1 MSGTPVGKV
10 GQPDGGAR
18 AGRITVSRR
27 WLLTLSALVL
37 APWIVVAI
45 VMARIA
51 TAPERAGAPV
61 AAAPTVVGGVGPWG
75 QLVTTPVAIS
85 PPIEYVSRQWGEVQP
100 SVWYFPAM
108 TGDELETR
116 LVSFGLPRE
125 DAARLR
131 AGARSSE
138 RARGLLVTPD
148 PELVR
153 TLSPDVRARIY
164 SALGRAAVMA
174 DTDVPVNFDQ
184 MGAYRYAGTS
194 VDEWLGT
201 TMVSAETRQIVA
213 PYVYPHNGFLFFA
226 DIERVRSRITDP
238 DELQRLAKRLLRQS
252 TLLVRLQVS
261 DRSSI
266 DELVEYWGRGGR
278 RTDLRPL
285 LESVE
290 RGTTAGDVPYR
301 LIDISH
307 LLPPIARQH
316 LYRYPRPTVADMQ
329 RSNLAN
335 CLWTALNFFNEAPD
349 DRYLEPQ
356 YAIERLKTDYFLV
369 QDGFQLGDV
378 VAFSDAR
385 GVLFHAAVYLADD
398 LLFSKNGTSPLAP
411 WTILP
416 FDHFKGHYA
425 EYADDW
431 RVTYHRRKDM

>member
-1 MSGTPVGKV
+1 MSGTPVGNG
-10 GQPDGGAR
+10 GQQRDAVRSSGV
-18 AGRITVSRR
+18 TVSRR
-27 WLLTLSALVL
+27 WLLTLASLVV
-37 APWIVVAI
+37 APWIVVA
-45 VMARIA
+45 MLMLWSSR
-51 TAPERAGAPV
+51 APAEPAAPSTT
-61 AAAPTVVGGVGPWG
+61 APTVMGRVGPWG

-100 SVWYFPAM
+100 SVWYLPPM
-108 TGDELETR
+108 TGDELEAR
-116 LVSFGLPRE
+116 FVAFGLSRE
-125 DAARLR
+125 EAARLR
-131 AGARSSE
+131 ASARSSE

-153 TLSPDVRARIY
+153 GLSPDVRARIY

-174 DTDVPVNFDQ
+174 DTDVSVNFDQ
-184 MGAYRYAGTS
+184 TGAYRYAGTS

-201 TMVSAETRQIVA
+201 TLLSADTRRLVE
-213 PYVYPHNGFLFFA
+213 PYIYQHNGFLFFA
-226 DIERVRSRITDP
+226 DIERVRPRIADP

-252 TLLVRLQVS
+252 TLLVRLHVS
-261 DRSSI
+261 DPSSI
-266 DELVEYWGRGGR
+266 DEIAEYWGRGGR

-290 RGTTAGDVPYR
+290 RGAIADDVPYG

-316 LYRYPRPTVADMQ
+316 LYRYPRPTVADLQ

-356 YAIERLKTDYFLV
+356 YAMERLKTDYYLV